1 MCSHV
6 FWAAYSVPVPSSDS
20 SFFKDLRTP
29 QGLESAVKKVLSSS
43 ARVRSA
49 QTGMFCCKQ
58 IVDHKAYLQ
67 SCHDIFASFLGHLLS
82 TMKRVEC
89 SSKSGDEK
97 RLEKGYHE
105 YANASGRTKL
115 HKVGSFF
122 VCFQC
127 NVFPSV
133 PFVFI
138 IRFFFAEAFRK
149 SRDAQRLLHVELQ
162 LVV

>member
-1 MCSHV
+1 
-6 FWAAYSVPVPSSDS
+6 
-20 SFFKDLRTP
+20 
-29 QGLESAVKKVLSSS
+29 
-43 ARVRSA
+43 
-49 QTGMFCCKQ
+49 
-58 IVDHKAYLQ
+58 
-67 SCHDIFASFLGHLLS
+67 
-82 TMKRVEC
+82 MKRVEC

-138 IRFFFAEAFRK
+138 IRFFF
-149 SRDAQRLLHVELQ
+149 SQRLFGSRATPNGFFTSSFNSLSEFASKPGGAL
-162 LVV
+162 LLPNPTSLRNDDRR